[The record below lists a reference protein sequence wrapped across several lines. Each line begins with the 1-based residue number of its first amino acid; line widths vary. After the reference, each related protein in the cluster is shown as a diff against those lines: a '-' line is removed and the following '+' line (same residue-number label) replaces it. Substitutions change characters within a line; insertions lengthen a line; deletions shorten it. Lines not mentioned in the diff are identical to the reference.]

1 MADFTTDD
9 FLGGKVRLKQLLDGY
24 RATSDAVLLA
34 SCVDAKAGQS
44 VLDVGAG
51 TGAVALCV
59 AARCPEA
66 RVSGI
71 ELQPEMAA
79 LAEEN
84 IRLNAMEKRVSVICS
99 DVRAFPSPYP
109 AGRFDWVVT
118 NPPFILEDPAS
129 PYKVRDVAH
138 RESDCSLREW
148 IEACL
153 RYAGPKGWFAMINR
167 ADRLPEILSL
177 LYGRLGG
184 IRIVP
189 VWTKEGRPAKRVL
202 ILGRKGSRS
211 PAVLDGGVVLT
222 SADGTRSP
230 KAESIMRF
238 GESLF
243 DKDSR

>member
-9 FLGGKVRLKQLLDGY
+9 FLGGKVRLKQFLNGY

-34 SCVDAKAGQS
+34 SCVDAKAGQR

-59 AARCPEA
+59 AARCAEA
-66 RVSGI
+66 VVSGI

-79 LAEEN
+79 LAMEN
-84 IRLNAMEKRVSVICS
+84 VRLNAMEDRVSVVCA
-99 DVRAFPSPYP
+99 DVRSFPSPYP
-109 AGRFDWVVT
+109 TGRFDWVVT
-118 NPPFILEDPAS
+118 NPPFILEDQAS

-138 RESDCSLREW
+138 RENGCSLKEW
-148 IEACL
+148 VASCL
-153 RYAGPKGWFAMINR
+153 RYAGPKGRFAMINR

-202 ILGRKGSRS
+202 ILGQKGSRS
-211 PAVLDGGVVLT
+211 PAVLEGGVVLT
-222 SADGTRSP
+222 LADGTRSP

-243 DKDSR
+243 DKETR